1 MENQDNRLEAQ
12 DSRRNENSSSSKGF
26 ILGAIIGGI
35 VGAATALYLSPKSG
49 SDFREQAS
57 QLLEKGEK
65 IRNIAMSKGTDILTT
80 AKERTTVP
88 SKNNI
93 QNDTMNKDGDLG
105 VKKDQTSEI
114 KYVSIVPKKSPE
126 EDVQK
131 KLLEAQLALEAEE
144 NKIKL

>member
-1 MENQDNRLEAQ
+1 MEIQDNRLEVQ
-12 DSRRNENSSSSKGF
+12 DSKRNENSSSSNGF

-49 SDFREQAS
+49 SDIREQAS
-57 QLLEKGEK
+57 QLLERGEK
-65 IRNIAMSKGTDILTT
+65 LRNIAMSKGTELLTT
-80 AKERTTVP
+80 AKEKTTVS

-93 QNDTMNKDGDLG
+93 QNDTMNKDSDLG
-105 VKKDQTSEI
+105 VKRDQTSEI

-131 KLLEAQLALEAEE
+131 KLLEAQQALEAEE